1 MRKVTRMRAVLAL
14 VMFLTV
20 ACGSAT
26 PGSVGSPLTVPQLQF
41 RVLDAVGKPAWC
53 DPDFY
58 PLGHPEMPNAIA
70 QYPAIKADTTTYAA
84 ILEHE
89 RLPSGNLSDEQKLTV
104 YRAWKLLR
112 PVRLAQDGDHYTF
125 DYTVAG
131 QTSYE
136 RVSGTVGVDGTVT
149 VRSRAPGQRPNCP
162 ICLAAATLIS
172 TPSGP
177 LRVTEVHVG
186 TVVWTRAANGSRV
199 AAPVIQVGSMEA
211 PAGHLMV
218 RVVLA
223 DGRQV
228 LVSPGHKTTDGRA
241 VGSLKAGDQLDGST
255 ISGWELVPYTG
266 GRTYDLLPAGATGHY
281 WANGIVL
288 SSTLVLSDQLLAEP
302 AAVDLQTEAV

>member
-14 VMFLTV
+14 VMLLTL

-112 PVRLAQDGDHYTF
+112 PVSLARDGDHYTF

-162 ICLAAATLIS
+162 ICLSASTMIAA
-172 TPSGP
+172 PGGP
-177 LRVTEVHVG
+177 ILVTAIRVG
-186 TVVWTRAANGSRV
+186 TVVWSQDAAGRRV
-199 AAPVIQVGSMEA
+199 AEPVTEVGSMEA
-211 PAGHLMV
+211 PEGHRMV
-218 RVVLA
+218 HLALA
-223 DGRQV
+223 DGRQ
-228 LVSPGHKTTDGRA
+228 LYASPGHWAADGHPLGA
-241 VGSLKAGDQLDGST
+241 LKIGDALDGST
-255 ISGWELVPYTG
+255 VALWELVPYAG
-266 GRTYDLLPAGATGHY
+266 SRTFDLLPAGPTGVY
-281 WANGIVL
+281 WADGIL
-288 SSTLVLSDQLLAEP
+288 LASTLR
-302 AAVDLQTEAV
+302 